1 MKTSDQLNDPTIS
14 CLNCQHELPAGA
26 DFCPECGTA
35 GPTSETS
42 QAALQT
48 IGGLRTLDPTNTD
61 PGHGQPLEIG
71 TVIEDRFV
79 IDELIGFGGMG
90 VVYRATDKMI
100 NRTVA
105 LKLIRPGKVFG
116 ERELKRLKQEGVT
129 ARDIRHKNV
138 VAVYDVRE
146 YQGQPFIVMEY
157 LEGPSLRK
165 WHREWKECSASVPMN
180 KVRQIIEQILEGLA
194 AAHEAGVVHRDLKPE
209 NVIVTE
215 NTRDSVRVKIL
226 DFGIARAIESGVP
239 AEGALGTMGYMAPEQ
254 FTMADLAG
262 PSADLYSV
270 SVMFYELLADVIPC
284 GHWQPPSAGR
294 TDVAHRIDELIQHG
308 LANRP
313 ASRIQSADE
322 YLARLN
328 DRPFVKPAALADVAA
343 AELVQSEGE
352 ANTANNSD
360 TAVKVFGIF
369 AILGLIGFAGFMFL
383 AVIAGLIHDDESES
397 YDNQMRQMEQ
407 FNDPGT
413 YPRPYPGQQMY
424 DPSLRQGS
432 W

>member
-1 MKTSDQLNDPTIS
+1 MKTSDQLNDPTTS
-14 CLNCQHELPAGA
+14 CLNCQHELPADA

-48 IGGLRTLDPTNTD
+48 IGGLRTLDPADTD

-79 IDELIGFGGMG
+79 IEELIGFGGMG

-157 LEGPSLRK
+157 LEGPSLRQ

-180 KVRQIIEQILEGLA
+180 KIHQIIEQILEGLA
-194 AAHEAGVVHRDLKPE
+194 AAHEAGIVHRDLKPE

-215 NTRDSVRVKIL
+215 NTRDNVRVKIL

-294 TDVAHRIDELIQHG
+294 TDVPYRIDELIQHG

-322 YLARLN
+322 FIARLN
-328 DRPFVKPAALADVAA
+328 DRPYVRSSTHTNVAA
-343 AELVQSEGE
+343 AEPVHSKGKTD
-352 ANTANNSD
+352 TANDSD

-383 AVIAGLIHDDESES
+383 AVIAGLMDVDEPGT
-397 YDNQMRQMEQ
+397 YNNPTEQ
-407 FNDPGT
+407 VERFNDPGM
-413 YPRPYPGQQMY
+413 YPQPYPGQPMY
-424 DPSLRQGS
+424 DPSLRQGT